1 MMRKITVIIAV
12 VLMAACN
19 SAKKGT
25 SGSTSKY
32 TVENLGRMDAGD
44 LRSNYPDSNME
55 EGTDMFEEG
64 TEERAYTIL
73 YPGTDNEIHITWQ
86 DKERTKIQDLRFS
99 NSGKWKS
106 ETGVDI
112 GTTYDELN
120 KMNGKE
126 VSFYGFG
133 WDYSGAVDWNGG
145 KLEKS
150 GLRVFLAPGNEVSN
164 KFYGDKIIE
173 ATPEEI
179 EALDLK
185 VSSIMIN
192 YSI

>member
-1 MMRKITVIIAV
+1 MRKILVIAV
-12 VLMAACN
+12 VVLLVACN
-19 SAKKGT
+19 SVKKGT
-25 SGSTSKY
+25 SGGTSKY
-32 TVENLGRMDAGD
+32 MLENVGKMDAED
-44 LRSNYPDSNME
+44 LTNNYPDANIQ

-64 TEERAYTIL
+64 TDERAYSIL
-73 YPGTDNEIHITWQ
+73 YPGTPDELHITWQ
-86 DKERTKIQDLRFS
+86 NKSRTEIHDLRFS
-99 NSGKWKS
+99 NNGKWQS
-106 ETGVDI
+106 ETGINV
-112 GTTYDELN
+112 GTTYAELN
-120 KMNGKE
+120 EMNGKKI
-126 VSFYGFG
+126 SFYGFG

-150 GLRVFLAPGNEVSN
+150 GLRVFLNPENKPAN

-192 YSI
+192 YAI

>member
-1 MMRKITVIIAV
+1 MRKIILIVAV
-12 VLMAACN
+12 LIMAACN

-25 SGSTSKY
+25 SNATSKY
-32 TVENLGRMDAGD
+32 MVENLSSMSAED
-44 LRSNYPDSNME
+44 LSKNYPDANIQ

-64 TEERAYTIL
+64 TDERSYSIL
-73 YPGTDNEIHITWQ
+73 YPGTTDELHITWQ
-86 DKERTKIQDLRFS
+86 NNSKTEIHDLRFS
-99 NSGKWKS
+99 NNGKWKS
-106 ETGVDI
+106 ETGINV
-112 GTTYDELN
+112 GTTYEELN
-120 KMNGKE
+120 KMNGKKI
-126 VSFYGFG
+126 SFYGFG

-150 GLRVFLAPGNEVSN
+150 GLRVFLNPENKPAN
-164 KFYGDKIIE
+164 KFYGDKIIQ

-192 YSI
+192 YAI